1 MAFID
6 DVIFFLFAIS
16 LSGYLLFYTILSI
29 FFIYKKNNKNLIE
42 YLKGASI
49 PIGVLGACITL
60 FGIINQVTWALPGS
74 YNILFFDPFTLFGIL
89 LLSFSIVTQY
99 KAKFEYIGIIG
110 LIAGFI
116 AIIYGISG
124 YMIGLTQSPIDLLLM
139 YLFYGIAG
147 IFSYPMALILDRMLN
162 MKKDITVKW
171 KLIIAIFII
180 SIFIASSLAFGTGM
194 LAVYAHL
201 LNPP

>member
-6 DVIFFLFAIS
+6 NVIFFLFAIS